1 MLEVLEQFSM
11 IFTGFLKLFLIIFVF
26 CLSAFLIIP
35 AVIRDQQARS
45 KMICRNLTV
54 LGYIVSGMILA
65 ASLLISVWPEFP
77 PIFLVEYKIVDYVL
91 LSVNILLITGNIMYF
106 FKKEDNE
113 EDNTKD
119 KKAVTLYLSGK
130 SSELISDLDDSNV
143 DAMIQLFA
151 DKENAEMMI
160 KQLEFLDQT
169 VEINQKILEFY
180 KNILGNA
187 DDTMMQ

>member
-1 MLEVLEQFSM
+1 MLEVLGQFSM
-11 IFTGFLKLFLIIFVF
+11 IFTGFLKLSLIIFVF